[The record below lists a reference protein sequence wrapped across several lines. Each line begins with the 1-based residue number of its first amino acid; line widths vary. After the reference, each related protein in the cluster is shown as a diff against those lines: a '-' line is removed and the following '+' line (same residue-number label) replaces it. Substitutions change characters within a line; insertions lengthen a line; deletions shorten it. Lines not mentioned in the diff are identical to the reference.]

1 MSFQFE
7 CGILLV
13 RHVRDF
19 LERARLYHPDLR
31 WHESRG
37 WFTRTFTIAGDLDTL
52 QNLAGSITRWAKIN
66 DLLEISNNG

>member
-1 MSFQFE
+1 
-7 CGILLV
+7 
-13 RHVRDF
+13 
-19 LERARLYHPDLR
+19 LR